1 MRMGDLVA
9 LAWRSLA
16 ERKGRTAG
24 AVVGVF
30 IAFVAFSTALSVGET
45 FKQQTISFF
54 EESFG
59 TNKVFLVSN
68 EPLTDADV
76 HLISAI
82 PYVERVIPILSS
94 NGVIRGATGEQVSVT
109 VYGIRPSDVEYL
121 LPRDVVIEGQMAVA
135 GRGVLV
141 GEFVAVDRVTN
152 VRRIYTGQVTG
163 VRIGDK
169 ELSVIATGVIAAG
182 HPGLIQTQTA
192 VIMDVD
198 LLRRALGVG
207 GYPLVVVVVDD
218 RRNVGT
224 VIEYLKAFFP
234 GAETFSL
241 TFFIRQIEAFLS
253 SFQLFL
259 GGISGVAAVVTAL
272 WIYDTMTISVI
283 QRVKEIGILKALGYR
298 KRHILLMFLMETLI
312 ISFLGASLG
321 LLALLA
327 VTRLPL
333 PFGFMGQP
341 LYPVMYPWVVGL
353 GIALIIGVNMLGA
366 LIPAH
371 RASRLNPVEALRY
384 E

>member
-1 MRMGDLVA
+1 MRISDLVS

-24 AVVGVF
+24 AVVGVL

-68 EPLTDADV
+68 EPLTDADI
-76 HLISAI
+76 HLMSAI

-94 NGVIRGATGEQVSVT
+94 NGVIRGATGEQISVT
-109 VYGIRPSDVEYL
+109 VYGVRPSDVEYL
-121 LPRDVVIEGQMAVA
+121 LPSDVVIEGQMAVA

-141 GEFVAVDRVTN
+141 GEFVAVDRVTK

-182 HPGLIQTQTA
+182 HPGLVQTQTA

-198 LLRRALGVG
+198 LLRRALGIG

-259 GGISGVAAVVTAL
+259 GGVSGVAAVVTAL

-312 ISFLGASLG
+312 ISFLGAALG
-321 LLALLA
+321 SLALLA

-353 GIALIIGVNMLGA
+353 GIALIMGVNVLGA